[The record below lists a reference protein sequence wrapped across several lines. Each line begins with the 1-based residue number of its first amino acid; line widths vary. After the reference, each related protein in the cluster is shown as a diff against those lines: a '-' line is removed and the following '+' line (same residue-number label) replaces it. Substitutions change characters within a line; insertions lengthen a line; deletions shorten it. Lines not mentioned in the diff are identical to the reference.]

1 MRRFTIW
8 MIVACSCLTIAGV
21 VAIAFGESR
30 IVKFGGILSA
40 TTAIVLFRYASDKID
55 RKLDPE
61 GPPWRP
67 AKRRSILGFF
77 LDVVREAISNM
88 AVGCGCLLGILA
100 AALALWGLVS
110 LARRMWEQP
119 LF

>member
-1 MRRFTIW
+1 MTQVFALSVPTDIPWRRVCASGD
-8 MIVACSCLTIAGV
+8 MHDADPCDLIVPPRWRSSIA
-21 VAIAFGESR
+21 
-30 IVKFGGILSA
+30 
-40 TTAIVLFRYASDKID
+40 LFRYASDKID
-55 RKLDPE
+55 RTLDPE

-77 LDVVREAISNM
+77 FDVVREAISNM